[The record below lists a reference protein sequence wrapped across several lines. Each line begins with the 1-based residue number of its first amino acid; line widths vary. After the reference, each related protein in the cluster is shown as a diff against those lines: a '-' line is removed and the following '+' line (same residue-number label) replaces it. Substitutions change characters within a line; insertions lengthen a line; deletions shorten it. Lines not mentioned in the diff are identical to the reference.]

1 MPSVIHHLV
10 EVVQGMYLQ
19 LLNIF
24 VDVGDEWLG

>member
-1 MPSVIHHLV
+1 MPSVIDHLV
-10 EVVQGMYLQ
+10 ELCQGMDLQ